1 MTADITILP
10 ELQAYID
17 PLTPDEYEALERSIL
32 AEGCRDALVLWGNV
46 LVDGHNRYRICQQHG
61 VPFQTVHN
69 TAFQSLEDGQLW
81 MIDQHLGRRSISD
94 FQRGVLA
101 LRKREIITQR
111 RAAAAAAVQAAQ
123 TQSSPEDSTAPWEG
137 ETDPAVAQTL
147 AQLPKVPDQALDTR
161 EALARA
167 ARLSPSQ
174 VKQIETIQQQAAPEV
189 VSAVKTGEL
198 SLSAAATLARL
209 PLPEQQAAAEQGA
222 QGLKEAVKRVRQAQ
236 KTARAEKAAT
246 ATPAEATAPAAEG
259 ADGAAPADVQELQAR
274 IATLEAENQRLRLQV
289 QTLQGLLA
297 EQG

>member
-32 AEGCRDALVLWGNV
+32 TEGCRDALVLWGNV

-61 VPFQTVHN
+61 VPFQTVQN
-69 TAFQSLEDGQLW
+69 TAFQSLEDVQLW

-123 TQSSPEDSTAPWEG
+123 AHNSPEDSTAPWEG
-137 ETDPAVAQTL
+137 ETDPAVAQPL

-161 EALARA
+161 VALARA

-246 ATPAEATAPAAEG
+246 ATPAEAAAPAAEG
-259 ADGAAPADVQELQAR
+259 ADNAAPADVQTLQAR

>member
-32 AEGCRDALVLWGNV
+32 TEGCRDALVLWGNV

-61 VPFQTVHN
+61 VPFQTVQN
-69 TAFQSLEDGQLW
+69 TAFQSLEDVQLW

-123 TQSSPEDSTAPWEG
+123 THRSPEDSTAPWEG
-137 ETDPAVAQTL
+137 ETDPAVAQPL

-246 ATPAEATAPAAEG
+246 ATPAQAAAPAAEG
-259 ADGAAPADVQELQAR
+259 ADNAAPADVQTLQAR

>member
-69 TAFQSLEDGQLW
+69 TAFQSLEDVQLW

-174 VKQIETIQQQAAPEV
+174 VKQIETIQQQAVPEV

-246 ATPAEATAPAAEG
+246 TTPAEATAPAAEG

>member
-69 TAFQSLEDGQLW
+69 TGFQSLEDVQLW

-123 TQSSPEDSTAPWEG
+123 THRSPEDSTAPWEG
-137 ETDPAVAQTL
+137 ETDPAVAQPL

-246 ATPAEATAPAAEG
+246 ATPAQAAAPAAEG
-259 ADGAAPADVQELQAR
+259 ADNAAPADVQTLQAR

>member
-17 PLTPDEYEALERSIL
+17 PLTPDEFDALERSIL

-61 VPFQTVHN
+61 VPFQTVQN
-69 TAFQSLEDGQLW
+69 TAFQSLEDVQLW

-123 TQSSPEDSTAPWEG
+123 THRSPEDSTAPWEG

-147 AQLPKVPDQALDTR
+147 AQLPKVPDLALDTR

-246 ATPAEATAPAAEG
+246 ATPAQAAAPAAEG
-259 ADGAAPADVQELQAR
+259 ADNAAPADVQTLQAR

-297 EQG
+297 EQN

>member
-17 PLTPDEYEALERSIL
+17 PLTPDEFDALERSIL

-69 TAFQSLEDGQLW
+69 TAFQSLEDVQLW

-123 TQSSPEDSTAPWEG
+123 THRSPEDSTAPWEG

-147 AQLPKVPDQALDTR
+147 AQLPKVPDLALDTR

-246 ATPAEATAPAAEG
+246 ATPAEAAAPAAEG
-259 ADGAAPADVQELQAR
+259 ADGAAPADVQTLQAR

>member
-1 MTADITILP
+1 M
-10 ELQAYID
+10 
-17 PLTPDEYEALERSIL
+17 
-32 AEGCRDALVLWGNV
+32 
-46 LVDGHNRYRICQQHG
+46 
-61 VPFQTVHN
+61 PFQTVHN
-69 TAFQSLEDGQLW
+69 TAFQSLEDVQLW

-123 TQSSPEDSTAPWEG
+123 THNSPEDSTVPWEG
-137 ETDPAVAQTL
+137 ETDPAVAQPL

-297 EQG
+297 EQN

>member
-69 TAFQSLEDGQLW
+69 TAFQSLEDVQLW

-123 TQSSPEDSTAPWEG
+123 THRSPEDSTAPWEG

-147 AQLPKVPDQALDTR
+147 AQLPKVPDLALDTR

-259 ADGAAPADVQELQAR
+259 ADNAAPADVQTLQAR

>member
-32 AEGCRDALVLWGNV
+32 AEGCRDALVLWGTV

-61 VPFQTVHN
+61 VPFQTVQN
-69 TAFQSLEDGQLW
+69 TAFQSLEDVQLW

-123 TQSSPEDSTAPWEG
+123 THRSPEDSTAPWEG

-147 AQLPKVPDQALDTR
+147 AQLPKVPDLALDTR

-246 ATPAEATAPAAEG
+246 ATPAEAAAPAAEG
-259 ADGAAPADVQELQAR
+259 ADNAAPADVQTLQAR

>member
-1 MTADITILP
+1 MHITVSE
-10 ELQAYID
+10 ELKAYID
-17 PLTPDEYEALERSIL
+17 PLTPDEHEALERSLL
-32 AEGCRDALVLWGNV
+32 AEGCRDALVLWGD
-46 LVDGHNRYRICQQHG
+46 LLIDGHNRYGICQKHG
-61 VPFQTVHN
+61 IPFQTVQHPHFK
-69 TAFQSLEDGQLW
+69 TMEDVHLW

>member
-69 TAFQSLEDGQLW
+69 TAFQSLEDVQLW

-123 TQSSPEDSTAPWEG
+123 TQSSPEDSTVPWEG

-147 AQLPKVPDQALDTR
+147 TQLPKVPDQALDTR

-259 ADGAAPADVQELQAR
+259 AAPADVQELQAR

>member
-69 TAFQSLEDGQLW
+69 TAFQSLEDVQLW

-259 ADGAAPADVQELQAR
+259 AAPADVQELQAR

>member
-61 VPFQTVHN
+61 VPFQTVQN
-69 TAFQSLEDGQLW
+69 TAFQSLEDVQLW

>member
-17 PLTPDEYEALERSIL
+17 PLTPDEFDALERSIL

-69 TAFQSLEDGQLW
+69 TGFQSLEDVQLW

-123 TQSSPEDSTAPWEG
+123 THRSPEDSTAPWEG
-137 ETDPAVAQTL
+137 ETDPAVAQPL

-246 ATPAEATAPAAEG
+246 ATPAQAAAPAAEG
-259 ADGAAPADVQELQAR
+259 ADNAAPADVQTLQAR

>member
-69 TAFQSLEDGQLW
+69 TAFQSLEDVQLW

-246 ATPAEATAPAAEG
+246 TTPAEATAPAAEG

>member
-69 TAFQSLEDGQLW
+69 TAFQSLEDVQLW

-123 TQSSPEDSTAPWEG
+123 THRSPEDSTAPWEG

-147 AQLPKVPDQALDTR
+147 AQLPKVPDLALDTR

-259 ADGAAPADVQELQAR
+259 AAPADVQELQAR

>member
-69 TAFQSLEDGQLW
+69 TAFQSLEDVQLW

-246 ATPAEATAPAAEG
+246 TTPAEATAPAAEG
-259 ADGAAPADVQELQAR
+259 ADGAAPADVQELQVR

>member
-69 TAFQSLEDGQLW
+69 TAFQSLEDVQLW